1 MNFDQIFMYR
11 CIELAKSGLGNT
23 SPNPIVGCVI
33 TYNNKII
40 GEGYHQKYGEAH
52 AEVNAINS
60 VKDKELLKKS
70 ILYVTLE
77 PCSHFGKTPP
87 CTDLIVKMK
96 IPRVVISCSDPNPQV
111 SGKGIK
117 ILQKAGIE
125 VKTGIL
131 KDLYEW
137 ENRRFFTFH
146 NKKRSYIILKWA
158 KTKDGFIDVIRNN
171 NVPNI
176 NRITNETCK
185 TLVHKWRTEEQAILI
200 GTKTAINDNPELT
213 VRNYNGKNP
222 LRIVIDKDLTLPQT
236 LKVFNKKADTLII
249 TEKNKFPKT
258 DEHIKF
264 CALNFDKY
272 FEENLLN
279 ELYKLNIQSIIIEGG
294 LFTLNSFI
302 NKNLWDEAR
311 VFTGNKKFEKGLKAP
326 VIKGKLLSKEK
337 ILDCGLE
344 VLKNNKL
351 KY

>member
-1 MNFDQIFMYR
+1 MHR

-33 TYNNKII
+33 THNNKII
-40 GEGYHQKYGEAH
+40 GEGYHQKFGEAH
-52 AEVNAINS
+52 AEVNAINA
-60 VKDKELLKKS
+60 VKNKELLKDS

-96 IPRVVISCSDPNPQV
+96 IPKVVISCKDSNPQV
-111 SGKGIK
+111 SNKGIE
-117 ILQKAGIE
+117 ILKNSGVK
-125 VKTGIL
+125 VKTGVL
-131 KDLYEW
+131 KNEYEW
-137 ENRRFFTFH
+137 ANRRFFTFH
-146 NKKRSYIILKWA
+146 NKKRPYIILKWA

-176 NRITNETCK
+176 NWITNETCK

-213 VRNYNGKNP
+213 ARCYNGKNP
-222 LRIVIDKDLTLPQT
+222 LRIIIDRNLILSLN
-236 LKVFNKKADTLII
+236 LKVFNNNAKTLII
-249 TEKNKFPKT
+249 TEKTNYPKNINENIT
-258 DEHIKF
+258 Y
-264 CALNFDKY
+264 CSLNFDNN
-272 FEENLLN
+272 FEENLLS
-279 ELYKLNIQSIIIEGG
+279 ELYKLNLQSVIIEGG

-311 VFTGNKKFEKGLKAP
+311 IFTGNIKFEKGLVAP
-326 VIKGKLLSKEK
+326 EIKGKLLSKEK

-344 VLKNNKL
+344 VFTNHIA
-351 KY
+351 